1 MKKAIILRGLPG
13 SGKSFWVTEFLA
25 SLPEAAHPD
34 KPSARVFSTD
44 AFFIK
49 DGVYCFD
56 AKKLPEYHQRNL
68 CGFIE
73 AMAEGTPVVI
83 CDNTNLAHWEY
94 LSYETAAKALG
105 YEVEK
110 VLIGSP
116 GDRRHQALCAE
127 RNSHGVPLVA
137 IRRMARTF
145 QP

>member
-13 SGKSFWVTEFLA
+13 SGKSYWVKAFLA
-25 SLPEAAHPD
+25 SLPEGAHLG
-34 KPSARVFSTD
+34 KPNARVFSTD
-44 AFFIK
+44 AFFTK
-49 DGVYCFD
+49 EGVYCFD

-68 CGFIE
+68 CEFIE
-73 AMAEGTPVVI
+73 ALAEGTPVVI

-94 LSYETAAKALG
+94 LAYETAAKALG

-110 VLIGSP
+110 VLIGTP

-127 RNSHGVPLVA
+127 RNSHGVPLAA